1 MASVA
6 IVGAGIT
13 GLTAAFRLK
22 QRGSRVVVYEASD
35 RIGGV
40 IKSERRNGY
49 LAELGPNSLA
59 SPAAGVAAL
68 LLELGLE
75 ARRVSAAADA
85 STRYI
90 VRRGR
95 LVRLPMSPPDL
106 LTTRLF
112 TNAAKLAI
120 FGEPLIEVSDSA
132 VDESV
137 AAFVRRRF
145 NQEVVDYLANPIV
158 AGTFAGDPE
167 QLSVRH
173 ALPQLQALERTQG
186 SLVKAFVHMMKGR
199 RRANSEEQGGIG
211 GLISFRDGL
220 QELPDALGRELA
232 SEIRLHS
239 PVTQLRQSPRGWTVG
254 AAFQTPELYDA
265 VIYAAPAHSLDEIDL
280 DLPGGERL
288 CTLASII
295 HPPVAVLALG
305 FRREQIPHPL
315 DGFGFLTPEVERR
328 RVLGVVFSSTVFPDR
343 APDGHV
349 MLTAFVGGTRDPD
362 FVHSD
367 PQTLTARVLDDLRV
381 LLGAQGEP
389 TFRGVQVWPKAI
401 PQYVLGYGRF
411 KDISDEVER
420 RNPGLL
426 LAGTYRDGIS
436 LGDAIGSGERAAGR
450 VIELLGLD
458 PAMTGSKRRAGTASA
473 ASQD

>member
-13 GLTAAFRLK
+13 GLTAAYRLK
-22 QRGSRVVVYEASD
+22 QRGSRVVLYEASD
-35 RIGGV
+35 RIGGA

-49 LAELGPNSLA
+49 LAELGPNSLSTP
-59 SPAAGVAAL
+59 SPAVVTLFA
-68 LLELGLE
+68 ELQLDP
-75 ARRVSAAADA
+75 RRVGAAPEAH
-85 STRYI
+85 TRYI

-95 LVRLPMSPPDL
+95 LVRLPMSPPEL
-106 LTTRLF
+106 LTSRLF
-112 TNAAKLAI
+112 SNSAKLAI
-120 FGEPLIEVSDSA
+120 FGEPLIEASDSP

-145 NQEVVDYLANPIV
+145 NQEVVDYLANPLV

-186 SLVKAFVHMMKGR
+186 SLVKAFVQMMKGR
-199 RRANSEEQGGIG
+199 RTNPQAPGPGNIY
-211 GLISFRDGL
+211 SFRNGL
-220 QELPDALGRELA
+220 QEIPDALGRELSA
-232 SEIRLHS
+232 EIRLRS

-265 VIYAAPAHSLDEIDL
+265 VIYAGPAHSLDEIDL

-288 CTLASII
+288 STLSSIV

-305 FRREQIPHPL
+305 FRREQISHPL

-343 APDGHV
+343 APEGHV
-349 MLTAFVGGTRDPD
+349 MLTVFVGGLRDPD
-362 FVHSD
+362 FVQAD
-367 PQTLTARVLDDLRV
+367 PQTQTARVLDDLRV

-389 TFRGVQVWPKAI
+389 TFRAVQVWPKAI

-411 KDISDEVER
+411 KDIADEVER
-420 RNPGLL
+420 RNPGFL

-436 LGDAIGSGERAAGR
+436 LGEAIASGERAAAR
-450 VIELLGLD
+450 ASDLLGAETAAAGSHR
-458 PAMTGSKRRAGTASA
+458 PASTASA
-473 ASQD
+473 TGQD

>member
-1 MASVA
+1 MASIA

-13 GLTAAFRLK
+13 GLTAAYRLK
-22 QRGSRVVVYEASD
+22 QRGCRVVVYEASD
-35 RIGGV
+35 RIGGA

-59 SPAAGVAAL
+59 TPTAGVAGL
-68 LLELGLE
+68 LAELGLDSRRVTAAAE
-75 ARRVSAAADA
+75 AR
-85 STRYI
+85 TRYI

-95 LVRLPMSPPDL
+95 LMRLPMSLAEL
-106 LTTRLF
+106 LTSRLF
-112 TNAAKLAI
+112 SNAAKLAI
-120 FGEPLIEVSDSA
+120 FGEPLLEASDTA

-145 NQEVVDYLANPIV
+145 NQEVVDYLANPFV

-186 SLVKAFVHMMKGR
+186 SLVKAFVQMMKAH
-199 RRANSEEQGGIG
+199 RAHQGHGPGSIM
-211 GLISFRDGL
+211 SFREGL
-220 QELPDALGRELA
+220 QELPDALGRELSA
-232 SEIRLHS
+232 EVRLRS
-239 PVTQLRQSPRGWTVG
+239 PVTQLRQGPRGWTVG
-254 AAFQTPELYDA
+254 AALQTPELYDA
-265 VIYAAPAHSLDEIDL
+265 VIYAAPAYSLDEIDL
-280 DLPGGERL
+280 DLAGGERL
-288 CTLASII
+288 STLSSIV

-305 FRREQIPHPL
+305 FRREQVSHPL
-315 DGFGFLTPEVERR
+315 DGFGFLAPEVERR
-328 RVLGVVFSSTVFPDR
+328 RVLGAVFSSTIFPDR
-343 APDGHV
+343 APEGHV

-362 FVHSD
+362 FVQAD

-389 TFRGVQVWPKAI
+389 TFRALQIWPKAI

-411 KDISDEVER
+411 KDIADEVER

-426 LAGTYRDGIS
+426 LAGTYRDGVS
-436 LGDAIGSGERAAGR
+436 LGEAIGSGERAATR
-450 VIELLGLD
+450 TAALLGIEPVTTGPD
-458 PAMTGSKRRAGTASA
+458 HPARTASA
-473 ASQD
+473 AGQD

>member
-1 MASVA
+1 MASIA
-6 IVGAGIT
+6 IVGGGIT
-13 GLTAAFRLK
+13 GLTAAYRLK

-35 RIGGV
+35 RIGGA

-59 SPAAGVAAL
+59 TPTAGVAAL
-68 LLELGLE
+68 LAELGLDSHRVAAAAE
-75 ARRVSAAADA
+75 AR
-85 STRYI
+85 TRYI

-95 LVRLPMSPPDL
+95 LMRLPMSPAEL
-106 LTTRLF
+106 LTSRLF
-112 TNAAKLAI
+112 SNAAKLAI
-120 FGEPLIEVSDSA
+120 FGEPLLDASETA

-145 NQEVVDYLANPIV
+145 NQEVVDYLANPFV

-167 QLSVRH
+167 QLSIRH

-186 SLVKAFVHMMKGR
+186 SLVKAFVRMMKGH
-199 RRANSEEQGGIG
+199 RANIQGQGSPGSIM
-211 GLISFRDGL
+211 SFREGL
-220 QELPDALGRELA
+220 QELPDALGRELSA
-232 SEIRLHS
+232 EVRLRS

-254 AAFQTPELYDA
+254 AALQTPELYDA

-288 CTLASII
+288 STLSSIV

-305 FRREQIPHPL
+305 FRREQVSHPL

-328 RVLGVVFSSTVFPDR
+328 RVLGVVFSSTIFPDR
-343 APDGHV
+343 APEGHV

-362 FVHSD
+362 FVQAD

-389 TFRGVQVWPKAI
+389 TFRAVQVWPKAI

-411 KDISDEVER
+411 KDIADEVER

-426 LAGTYRDGIS
+426 LAGTYRDGVS
-436 LGDAIGSGERAAGR
+436 LAEAMGSGERAATR
-450 VIELLGLD
+450 AAELLGVE
-458 PAMTGSKRRAGTASA
+458 PVAAGSKHPARTASA
-473 ASQD
+473 AGQD